1 MHLAAWI
8 LLATIWTAPPA
19 RDRGLVARDLRERAA
34 ILYAGLETPSL
45 RLFPDTARI
54 PDSLRCAVR
63 AHGFKLER
71 DGGARPGGSE
81 VLRLAWTDSVGAVVR
96 QDLVSVRV
104 ERRELV
110 AVAKRRFFV
119 GQLVDTANLDWS
131 WRRTDG
137 VAVAPPT
144 RPGLHGR
151 TLRRG
156 VGPGQELLAS
166 ALEEPFLFRRHETV
180 RISLAR
186 DGASLVA
193 EGRALDDGLPGRM
206 VKVEG
211 PFGKTLRGRVMPD
224 SSVRVQ

>member
-1 MHLAAWI
+1 MVAAWI
-8 LLATIWTAPPA
+8 LLAAAWAAPQVRSP
-19 RDRGLVARDLRERAA
+19 GIVARDLRVRTAA
-34 ILYAGLETPSL
+34 LYAALETPSL
-45 RLFPDTARI
+45 RLVPDTAKV
-54 PDSLRCAVR
+54 PDTLRCAVR
-63 AHGFKLER
+63 AHGFRLER
-71 DGGARPGGSE
+71 DGGPRPGGSE

-110 AVAKRRFFV
+110 AVARRRMFA
-119 GQLVDTANLDWS
+119 GQLVDTGSLEWS

-137 VAVAPPT
+137 VAVAPPP
-144 RPGLHGR
+144 RGNLHGR
-151 TLRRG
+151 ALRRG

-193 EGRALDDGLPGRM
+193 DGRALDDGLPGRM